1 MQVLRRSTFASVGAS
16 ITIRRWKSKRLQ
28 VLKCPASS
36 VIEAWHMLEAAAFAG
51 AGGLQRLQVL
61 EVPALEGAGASSAYM
76 WWRIRCFQVEHR
88 AHAF

>member
-1 MQVLRRSTFASVGAS
+1 MQVLRCPACASVGAS
-16 ITIRRWKSKRLQ
+16 IAIKRWKYKRLQ

-36 VIEAWHMLEAAAFAG
+36 VIETWHMLEAAAFAG

-61 EVPALEGAGASSAYM
+61 KVPALEGAGTSSTYM